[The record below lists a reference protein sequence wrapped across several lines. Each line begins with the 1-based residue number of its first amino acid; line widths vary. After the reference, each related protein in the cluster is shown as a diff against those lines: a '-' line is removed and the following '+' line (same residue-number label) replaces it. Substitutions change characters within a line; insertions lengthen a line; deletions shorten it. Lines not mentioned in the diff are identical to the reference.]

1 VPLPAR
7 IIEKSLASDRVILD
21 TVLKKYA
28 DHLPLYRQSA
38 ILERDMGVDSGW
50 RLWSWSLS
58 ISEEVP
64 TLGIGTDD
72 YNCAA

>member
-1 VPLPAR
+1 VPLQAR

-38 ILERDMGVDSGW
+38 ILERDMGVDSEW
-50 RLWSWSLS
+50 RRLWSWPLS

-64 TLGIGTDD
+64 TLGIGTDEL
-72 YNCAA
+72 